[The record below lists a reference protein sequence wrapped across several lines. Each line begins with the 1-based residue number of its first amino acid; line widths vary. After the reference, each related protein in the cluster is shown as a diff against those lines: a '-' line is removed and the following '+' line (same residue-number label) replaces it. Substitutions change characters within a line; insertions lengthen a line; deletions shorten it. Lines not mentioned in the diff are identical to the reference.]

1 MPDSHERTAAAL
13 GVLRRGSRAGSAGN
27 VAYVVYVVAVFA
39 IVYGFPYGRTI
50 LATLG
55 AERVSQL
62 AADPVT
68 IVLLV
73 LGYAGLLGLAHRGGR
88 ISGPVSPPP
97 IWCSHVLTAPID
109 RAVALRRW
117 WRLTLGGLL
126 GGGAVLGVVL
136 GLSLW
141 SAGTTGWL
149 AVPAAAALLAC
160 GAWLLALVWLHA
172 QGSADQPLDGASTWR
187 PDTALRR
194 MGVESLLA
202 QAGRREMLMAGALS
216 GSSETI
222 RAQTGRA
229 SVQAKGSLRP
239 GPWIVL
245 RRDLLS
251 LRRAGPGWPAPFVV
265 VLTGGWILAQ
275 AINAD
280 LPGLAGVSAAIVYL
294 GATPWGRPLRLQAAR
309 LGSPSLLGWSHP
321 AQAARHLL
329 LPTILL
335 TACLTAG
342 VAVAGEL
349 AALLPTL
356 ALVPILLAVL
366 CWSAFRPPPRLT
378 TVIPQSVI
386 PRLVMWW
393 LAPVLLIAPAAGL
406 AAWRLG

>member
-1 MPDSHERTAAAL
+1 MPDSHERTTAAL

-39 IVYGFPYGRTI
+39 LVYGFPYGRTI

-55 AERVSQL
+55 TDRVSQL

-68 IVLLV
+68 ISLLA

-126 GGGAVLGVVL
+126 GGGAVLGTVL

-149 AVPAAAALLAC
+149 AVPAAAALLAA
-160 GAWLLALVWLHA
+160 GAWLLAVVWLHA
-172 QGSADQPLDGASTWR
+172 QGSADPPLDRASTWR
-187 PDTALRR
+187 PHAALRR
-194 MGVESLLA
+194 MGAESLLA
-202 QAGRREMLMAGALS
+202 QAGRREQLMAGALS
-216 GSSETI
+216 GNSETI
-222 RAQTGRA
+222 RAQTGGT
-229 SVQAKGSLRP
+229 SVQATGSLRP
-239 GPWIVL
+239 GPWIFL

-251 LRRAGPGWPAPFVV
+251 LRRSGPGWPAPLAV
-265 VLTGGWILAQ
+265 VLTGGWVHAH

-280 LPGLAGVSAAIVYL
+280 LPALAAAAAGIVYL

-309 LGSPSLLGWSHP
+309 VGTPSLLGWSHQG
-321 AQAARHLL
+321 QAARHLL

-335 TACLTAG
+335 TTCLTAG
-342 VAVAGEL
+342 ALATGEV

-356 ALVPILLAVL
+356 GLVPMVLAAL

-393 LAPVLLIAPAAGL
+393 LAPVLLIALVAGL
-406 AAWRLG
+406 ATWRLG